1 MKGGKATVVEPTKRK
16 IRVQEEDWEAS
27 GDDGSLQKSQTLESD
42 SYHLDPQTDFLKATA
57 QAARV
62 TFHTHNDIPGLE
74 EAYAKFKRMYPKF
87 QIAERVEELRLG
99 EYNHLEQ
106 SRKVCLDYCGFGLF
120 SYHQQLH
127 EWESSSFGLS
137 QISVNSLS
145 SHALGADQ
153 GSIEKNLRK
162 RIMEYLSIPSSDY
175 TMVFTVS
182 RGSAFKLLAE
192 SYPFHQNRR
201 LVTVYDYESQSVN
214 WMADVAKNK
223 GAKLRRACFKWPS
236 MRLCCSELKRELR
249 HKRNKRKDSAVGL
262 FVFPVQS
269 RVTGAKYSYQWMS
282 MAQQN
287 GWHVLLDA
295 GALGPKDMDS
305 LGISLFRPDFIITSF
320 YKVFGRDPTGFG
332 CLFIKN
338 SVMDSLENHGGA
350 PAVGLVRIV
359 PPSPPSYLSDSA
371 DERDSKC
378 AGDDADD
385 DKKEIVPK
393 FHRGSDHLPAFSG
406 TFSSLQVRDVFESE
420 MDSSF
425 RDEVSEDIET
435 GSVGEV
441 MQSPICSEDEN
452 ENMLCIDLGQSPFG
466 SEHFRSSPFRKV
478 NPPKS
483 THKHLPPRSPKSPF
497 YGQAN
502 QNSTVISSD
511 PPMSSASPV
520 LALSKSGSGRQNLVA
535 EVFGSPS
542 DEAEAKHTLQN
553 QTTNGKSH
561 KSEYFDP
568 GEKQETPQMNM
579 TSVSRGSNG
588 GVNLISEDEVGSSE
602 RIDSRRF
609 AKQSKLSLIVENAEG
624 ERDDSTPRRGEL
636 PLTDAF
642 GSTCG
647 EITICDEDTK
657 KLVPSAKEITSI
669 ANGSLVNGHAELGNH
684 TEVGNNPEHA
694 MFGSP
699 QLCNTKENALRR
711 ETEGDFRLLGRR
723 EAGRILCLDDMDSYS
738 IGSISRRASFSGEEY
753 GAAHDQDE
761 EGVSDAELVEE
772 QGWTEREPRICCKH
786 LDHVDSLGLNKT
798 TLRLRYLINWLVTSL
813 LQLRH
818 HGPDGGAALVRI
830 YGPKIRYDR
839 GSTLAFNLYN
849 CDGVLVSP
857 EIVQRLAD
865 KSNIALGLGFLS
877 HLCLIENNAELQE
890 ALDSASNSL
899 CKSIVIGRCEGKKV
913 SVQVEV
919 VTASLGFL
927 SNFEDVYRMWEFV
940 AKFLDAG
947 FSEAN
952 ECIAQSGPSK

>member
-1 MKGGKATVVEPTKRK
+1 VKGGKANVVEPTKRT
-16 IRVQEEDWEAS
+16 IRVQEEEGEAS
-27 GDDGSLQKSQTLESD
+27 GDDGSLYKSQTPESD
-42 SYHLDPQTDFLKATA
+42 SYHLDPQTDFLKASA

-62 TFHTHNDIPGLE
+62 TFNAHSDIPGLE

-87 QIAERVEELRLG
+87 QIAERVEELRFDK
-99 EYNHLEQ
+99 YNHLEQ

-153 GSIEKNLRK
+153 GSIEKDLRK
-162 RIMEYLSIPSSDY
+162 RIMEYLSIPTSEY

-214 WMADVAKNK
+214 WMAEGAKNK

-249 HKRNKRKDSAVGL
+249 HKRIKRKDSAVGL

-338 SVMDSLENHGGA
+338 SVMNSLENQGGA

-378 AGDDADD
+378 AKDDVDGDNE
-385 DKKEIVPK
+385 EIVPK
-393 FHRGSDHLPAFSG
+393 FRRGSDLPAFSG

-425 RDEVSEDIET
+425 RDEVSEDIEN
-435 GSVGEV
+435 GSIGEV

-452 ENMLCIDLGQSPFG
+452 ENLLCIDLGQSPLA
-466 SEHFRSSPFRKV
+466 SEHFRGSPFRKV

-497 YGQAN
+497 YGQVN
-502 QNSTVISSD
+502 QDSSVISSD
-511 PPMSSASPV
+511 PPVSSVSPV
-520 LALSKSGSGRQNLVA
+520 LALSKSGSGRPNLVTEA
-535 EVFGSPS
+535 SGSPS
-542 DEAEAKHTLQN
+542 NEAEANHTLQD
-553 QTTNGKSH
+553 QITDGKSH
-561 KSEYFDP
+561 KFEHLDP
-568 GEKQETPQMNM
+568 GERQETPQMNV
-579 TSVSRGSNG
+579 TSILRGSNG
-588 GVNLISEDEVGSSE
+588 GFNLISEDEVGSSG
-602 RIDSRRF
+602 RIDSWRF
-609 AKQSKLSLIVENAEG
+609 SKQSKLSLILENAEG
-624 ERDDSTPRRGEL
+624 ERGDFTPRRGEL
-636 PLTDAF
+636 PLTDVF
-642 GSTCG
+642 QSTSG
-647 EITICDEDTK
+647 EITICNEDTK
-657 KLVPSAKEITSI
+657 KLAPSAKEIISI
-669 ANGSLVNGHAELGNH
+669 ANGSLVNGSAKIGNH
-684 TEVGNNPEHA
+684 SEVGNKLEHA
-694 MFGSP
+694 MYVSP
-699 QLCNTKENALRR
+699 QVSKTKENAIRR

-723 EAGRILCLDDMDSYS
+723 EAGRILCLDDIDS
-738 IGSISRRASFSGEEY
+738 IGSMSRRVSFSGEEY
-753 GAAHDQDE
+753 GGAHDQDE
-761 EGVSDAELVEE
+761 EGMSDAELAEE
-772 QGWTEREPRICCKH
+772 QEWTEREPRICCKH
-786 LDHVDSLGLNKT
+786 LDHVDSMGLNKS

-818 HGPDGGAALVRI
+818 HGPDGGVALVRI

-839 GSTLAFNLYN
+839 GSALAFNLYN
-849 CDGVLVSP
+849 CKGVLVSP

-865 KSNIALGLGFLS
+865 KNNIALGLGFLS
-877 HLCLIENNAELQE
+877 HLCLIENHAELQE
-890 ALDSASNSL
+890 ALESDSNSL
-899 CKSIVIGRCEGKKV
+899 CKSIAIGRCEGKKV

-940 AKFLDAG
+940 SKFLDAG
-947 FSEAN
+947 YSESN
-952 ECIAQSGPSK
+952 ECISQSGPSK

>member
-16 IRVQEEDWEAS
+16 TRVQEEGEAS
-27 GDDGSLQKSQTLESD
+27 GDDGSLCKSQTLESD
-42 SYHLDPQTDFLKATA
+42 SYHLDPQTDFLNATA

-62 TFHTHNDIPGLE
+62 TFNTHNDIPGFD
-74 EAYAKFKRMYPKF
+74 EAYAKFKGMYPKF
-87 QIAERVEELRLG
+87 QIAERVEELRLD

-120 SYHQQLH
+120 SYQQQLH
-127 EWESSSFGLS
+127 EWEYSSFGLS

-153 GSIEKNLRK
+153 GSIEKDLRK
-162 RIMEYLSIPSSDY
+162 RIMEYLNIPTTEY

-201 LVTVYDYESQSVN
+201 LLTVYDYESQSVN
-214 WMADVAKNK
+214 WMAEGAKNK

-236 MRLCCSELKRELR
+236 MRLCCSELKKELK

-262 FVFPVQS
+262 FAFPVQS
-269 RVTGAKYSYQWMS
+269 RVTGSKYSYQWMS

-338 SVMDSLENHGGA
+338 SVMNSLENQGGA

-359 PPSPPSYLSDSA
+359 PPPPPSYLSDSA
-371 DERDSKC
+371 DERDSKF
-378 AGDDADD
+378 AREDVDD
-385 DKKEIVPK
+385 DDKEIVPK
-393 FHRGSDHLPAFSG
+393 FRRGSELPAFSG

-425 RDEVSEDIET
+425 RDEVSEDIEN
-435 GSVGEV
+435 GSIGEV

-452 ENMLCIDLGQSPFG
+452 DNLLCIDLGQSPFG
-466 SEHFRSSPFRKV
+466 SEHFRGSPFRKV

-483 THKHLPPRSPKSPF
+483 NHMHLPPRSPKSPF
-497 YGQAN
+497 YGQVN
-502 QNSTVISSD
+502 RDSSVISSD
-511 PPMSSASPV
+511 PLVFSVSPV
-520 LALSKSGSGRQNLVA
+520 QALSKSGSGRPHLVA
-535 EVFGSPS
+535 EASSSPS
-542 DEAEAKHTLQN
+542 NEAEATHTLQDH
-553 QTTNGKSH
+553 TTNGKSH
-561 KSEYFDP
+561 KYEYLDP
-568 GEKQETPQMNM
+568 GERQEIPQMNV
-579 TSVSRGSNG
+579 TSILRGSNG
-588 GVNLISEDEVGSSE
+588 GTHLIPEDEVGSSG
-602 RIDSRRF
+602 RIDSWRSS
-609 AKQSKLSLIVENAEG
+609 KQSKLSLILENAEG
-624 ERDDSTPRRGEL
+624 ERDDCTPGRGKPLLKEVFQSTSR
-636 PLTDAF
+636 
-642 GSTCG
+642 
-647 EITICDEDTK
+647 EITICNQDAK
-657 KLVPSAKEITSI
+657 KPTPSTKEINSI
-669 ANGSLVNGHAELGNH
+669 ANGSLLNGSADHGSH
-684 TEVGNNPEHA
+684 SEVGNNREHA
-694 MFGSP
+694 IYGSP
-699 QLCNTKENALRR
+699 QVCKTKENAIRR

-723 EAGRILCLDDMDSYS
+723 DAGRVLCLDDIDS
-738 IGSISRRASFSGEEY
+738 IGSMSRRVSFSGEEY
-753 GAAHDQDE
+753 GVTHDQDE
-761 EGVSDAELVEE
+761 GMSDTELAEE
-772 QGWTEREPRICCKH
+772 QEWNEGESRICCKH
-786 LDHVDSLGLNKT
+786 LDHVDSMGLNKT

-818 HGPDGGAALVRI
+818 HGPDGGIALVRI

-849 CDGVLVSP
+849 CNGVLVSP

-865 KSNIALGLGFLS
+865 KNNIALGLGFLS
-877 HLCLIENNAELQE
+877 HLCLPENHSELQE
-890 ALDSASNSL
+890 ALDSDSHSL
-899 CKSIVIGRCEGKKV
+899 CKSIAIGRCESKKS
-913 SVQVEV
+913 SVRVEV

-927 SNFEDVYRMWEFV
+927 SNFEDVYRMWELV

-947 FSEAN
+947 YPEAN
-952 ECIAQSGPSK
+952 ECPSQPAPSN